1 MCVFHEAFAL
11 SLRIKNIFL
20 QDPGG
25 GGIIQVHFN
34 LICFL
39 EAIDWP
45 VLPPFH
51 LQFLW
56 SWKFIYS
63 VNFRLLKQLDSGE
76 LTVDASQKCSPPSLL
91 KWKNEKDIYI

>member
-1 MCVFHEAFAL
+1 MCAFHEAFAL

-25 GGIIQVHFN
+25 GGIIQVDFN
-34 LICFL
+34 LFFFL

-51 LQFLW
+51 LQFL
-56 SWKFIYS
+56 
-63 VNFRLLKQLDSGE
+63 
-76 LTVDASQKCSPPSLL
+76 
-91 KWKNEKDIYI
+91 